1 MELGHSRTFASLA
14 VPNYRRYFFGALL
27 SNVGTWIQRVAQD
40 WLVLQLT
47 DGSAVAVGITTALQ
61 FLPALLLSPVGGLLA
76 DRMDKRILL
85 VITQSWMAVSA
96 LILGTLAVT
105 HIAQPWQVYAIA
117 FIFGIGSAVD
127 VPARQS
133 FVSELVGRQHLTNAI
148 GLNSTSFNAA
158 RLIGPG
164 LAGLIIAGWGSGW
177 AILTNAASY
186 LVMLLALITLDRTQL
201 KRSVPTPRAKGQVRQ
216 GFRYVA
222 QRPDLVIALGV
233 GFAVGTFAL
242 NFQLTNAIMVRQ
254 EFHLGAQSYGLLG
267 SVLGIGSLAGALVA
281 ARRQTAP
288 RLRYVVGTA
297 VAFAVMLALSG
308 MMPSYL
314 AYAVS
319 LPFVGLAGLLTMT
332 ATNMYVQTNSDEQ
345 VRGRVMALYTMVV
358 MGGTPVGSPLM
369 GWLAEAVGPRAPL
382 IGGAVA
388 QLATMAAVVAVVGL
402 IRRRS
407 APLGSAVPSDAGITS
422 GHTRRPPDRAADN
435 SPPPSTAPTR
445 PAPGPPST

>member
-1 MELGHSRTFASLA
+1 MELAQSRTFASLA
-14 VPNYRRYFFGALL
+14 VPNYRRYFFGAML
-27 SNVGTWIQRVAQD
+27 SNIGTWIQRVAQD

-76 DRMDKRILL
+76 DRMDKRVLL

-96 LILGTLAVT
+96 LVLGILAVT
-105 HIAQPWQVYAIA
+105 HIAQPWHVYAIA

-148 GLNSTSFNAA
+148 GLNSTSFNTA

-177 AILTNAASY
+177 AILTNAVSY
-186 LVMLLALITLDRTQL
+186 LVMLVALITLDRTQL
-201 KRSVPTPRAKGQVRQ
+201 KPTIPAPRAKGQVRQ

-222 QRPDLVIALGV
+222 RRPDLVIALGV

-254 EFHLGAQSYGLLG
+254 EYHLGAQSYGLLG
-267 SVLGIGSLAGALVA
+267 SVLGIGSLAGALLA
-281 ARRQTAP
+281 ARRQAAP
-288 RLRYVVGTA
+288 RLRFVVGTA
-297 VAFAVMLALSG
+297 VAFALMLALSG
-308 MMPSYL
+308 LMPTYL
-314 AYAVS
+314 TYAIS

-332 ATNMYVQTNSDEQ
+332 ATNMFVQTNSDDR

-358 MGGTPVGSPLM
+358 MGGTPIGSPLM

-388 QLATMAAVVAVVGL
+388 QLATMALVVGVVS
-402 IRRRS
+402 IVRRRS
-407 APLGSAVPSDAGITS
+407 GAVAPPEVGPTLS
-422 GHTRRPPDRAADN
+422 HTRRQPDPDAGS
-435 SPPPSTAPTR
+435 SPLPSTAPTR
-445 PAPGPPST
+445 PVPGPPST